1 MAMNTIPRM
10 IALIAEIPGPN
21 ERSLAHYATKS
32 SRSENG
38 DKMNLDARKTQSKT
52 LSLLIALVMVVSY
65 QLIEPSDH
73 ALAADPTTST
83 QITFSNYTSQIV
95 NGATK
100 EILTTKYILEI
111 EHPQYVFCTSYCEI
125 PVRYKYTPGTATY
138 AYDSIELVDSSGK
151 TFDYFFP
158 SFTSTWT
165 SKTLSSYSS
174 LSSNSNLTF
183 KTPTAG
189 YGERVSVS
197 SAGVTKIF
205 AVATPETHTFNGAWP
220 GYVEKFQSWVASYES
235 KWRGLEFEVPTRV
248 VAYEDCQQI
257 PLNIASIDFDSGASN
272 TADSTQGASVEVTLL
287 DPDSVTVGST
297 SISPGYSE
305 WTSKAP
311 NEQISYQ
318 ACGLNLKMGVA
329 MNYSFQISY
338 TLTQAGKTISGTS
351 SYPVRVVGGLK
362 FTKINC
368 LKGSYVKVVD
378 AYNPE
383 CPVGYEETKLPVS
396 GNRLATKSINC
407 IKGTTVKV
415 VTSPTPSCPA
425 GFKKTSLPV
434 KNGKLQAQTITCVK
448 GLKAIK
454 VTKVL
459 PTCPTGYRKA

>member
-1 MAMNTIPRM
+1 MNLVTR
-10 IALIAEIPGPN
+10 N
-21 ERSLAHYATKS
+21 TKS
-32 SRSENG
+32 KAVSF
-38 DKMNLDARKTQSKT
+38 
-52 LSLLIALVMVVSY
+52 LIVMAIVVAY
-65 QLIEPSDH
+65 QFFNTSDR
-73 ALAADPTTST
+73 AFAADPTTST
-83 QITFSNYTSQIV
+83 QITFSNYTNQIV
-95 NGATK
+95 NGVTK
-100 EILTTKYILEI
+100 EVLTTKYTLEI

-138 AYDSIELVDSSGK
+138 AYDSIDLVDSTGK
-151 TFDYFFP
+151 TFDYLFP
-158 SFTSTWT
+158 SFTSSWT
-165 SKTLSSYSS
+165 SKTLSSYSY
-174 LSSNSNLTF
+174 LTSNTNLTF
-183 KTPTAG
+183 KTPNAG
-189 YGERVSVS
+189 YGERVNVS

-205 AVATPETHTFNGAWP
+205 AVATPESHSFSSIWP
-220 GYVEKFQSWVASYES
+220 DYVEKFQSWVASYES
-235 KWRGLEFEVPTRV
+235 KWRGLEFEAPTRV

-257 PLNIASIDFDSGASN
+257 PLNIATIDFDSGASN
-272 TADSTQGASVEVTLL
+272 TSDSTQGASVEVTLL

-305 WTSKAP
+305 WTTKAP

-318 ACGLNLKMGVA
+318 ACGLNLKIGVA

-368 LKGSYVKVVD
+368 LKGTYVKVVD
-378 AYNPE
+378 AHNPE
-383 CPVGYEETKLPVS
+383 CPAGYEETKLAVS

-407 IKGTTVKV
+407 LKGTNVKV

-448 GLKAIK
+448 GLKAVK
-454 VTKVL
+454 VTRVL